1 MKSNEIEIMRCFL
14 CTLDESLP
22 FPKYNEIKI
31 DEEDALYGYIQKLV
45 ASTFGNTAAK
55 IGEFAEGDYLDGIVT
70 DDPDDLEPFVNVVT
84 ETVYDLVKNN
94 AEMHSGTGI
103 FTFCVV
109 EEQPFVG
116 FYKIPFQEQY
126 ICDINQEETVA
137 WKLNAHV
144 VPKTA
149 SLRGCEYF
157 LINILDRYVRISD
170 SVYYIDDCKVNY
182 LAECVL
188 QLRAKKSEKEKV
200 DIIQETTI
208 ETIKEHYPQ
217 EEVAQKIM
225 DYRTE
230 VADHVEKTGRVSVAK
245 IEEAV
250 FADKPEAAEE
260 YREKLENERI
270 EREPM
275 PVSKKTERQYMKK
288 QKLVTDNGI
297 ELLVPVAYLK
307 NANYVEYIQD
317 EEGNITIVLKD
328 IHAINA

>member
-1 MKSNEIEIMRCFL
+1 MKSNQIEIMKCFL
-14 CTLDESLP
+14 CTLDESLAY
-22 FPKYNEIKI
+22 PKYNEVKL
-31 DEEDALYGYIQKLV
+31 DEEDALYPYIQKLV
-45 ASTFGNTAAK
+45 AGTLGNTAAK
-55 IGEFAEGDYLDGIVT
+55 QGEFSEGDYLDEVVT

-84 ETVYDLVKNN
+84 EGIYDLVKNN

-103 FTFCVV
+103 FTFCVA
-109 EEQPFVG
+109 EEQPLVG

-126 ICDINQEETVA
+126 ICEVTGEEDVA
-137 WKLNAHV
+137 WRLNAHV

-157 LINILDRYVRISD
+157 LINILDRKVWISD
-170 SVYYIDDCKVNY
+170 SNYYIDDCNVNY

-188 QLRAKKSEKEKV
+188 KLSAKKSEKEKV

-208 ETIKEHYPQ
+208 ETIREHYPQ
-217 EEVAQKIM
+217 EEVAQKIL

-260 YREKLENERI
+260 YRERLEQERI
-270 EREPM
+270 AREPM

-288 QKLVTDNGI
+288 QKLIADNGI

-307 NANYVEYIQD
+307 NADYVEYIQD
-317 EEGNITIVLKD
+317 EEGHITIVLKD
-328 IHAINA
+328 IRSLNA